1 MPRTAAEKRQESL
14 ALATSMLAVAAVA
27 GTGSVASIR
36 AKEDYA
42 RLRQPS
48 WSPPGSVFG
57 PVWTVL
63 YAMMATAAWLVWRE
77 KPRAS
82 ARPALAAYAAQLGL
96 NALWSPLFFGL
107 GKRGAAFADL
117 VLLWGAAT
125 GATALFARR
134 NRLAA
139 ALLAPYL
146 VWLAFAGA
154 LNWSV
159 WRRNK

>member
-1 MPRTAAEKRQESL
+1 MTRTAEEKRQESL
-14 ALATSMLAVAAVA
+14 AFAASALAVAAVA

-48 WSPPGSVFG
+48 WAPPGAVFG

-77 KPRAS
+77 KPRDS

-117 VLLWGAAT
+117 ALLWGSAAGT
-125 GATALFARR
+125 TALFARR

-146 VWLAFAGA
+146 AWLTFAGA